1 MALVVRPPTSQVD
14 VLATAPGHSER
25 LDIDADPPL
34 ARLLNSLRR
43 HKLLLALFLLAG
55 VAIATAVVAFSTPL
69 YTAEAILSIEREKP
83 DPTAVGKDAPPV
95 AANAPLD
102 ITQVWAEVAKMQS
115 WAVVDRVIGD
125 LGLMSDPE
133 INPELRSDSWRFDKL
148 VEVMGRKLGTVFNR
162 LRGATGDPAR
172 QPDEAREI
180 DATHMKAI
188 QAFLENLDV
197 GPDRMS
203 SLVHVRFTS
212 ASPSQATKI
221 TNQVVATYLDRQ
233 VSAKYDDNRR
243 AIEWLTQTVLKMH
256 DTLVKSENAIAEY
269 RIKENLV
276 ETKGS
281 GVNEQQLAEINTQL
295 VAARAAEATAVARL
309 NQVSAISKDAGAAST
324 SPEVVNSPVIQRL
337 KAEQDKLRQ
346 ELANLH
352 EQYGDRHPMVVRA
365 KAQLRDAQRSM
376 QNEISIIIQSVANEV
391 RVARERTAVLQ
402 QQLGSLESK
411 SGSLS
416 QAEVRL
422 RELQRE
428 AEANRAVYDSF
439 LVRLKELAARLGAQR
454 PDASLVSAALVPIK
468 PSYPNKPKLYG
479 LCTLGAVLLGLLFV
493 FLLDSQRSSFVS
505 TSDVEKATGLRP
517 LGLVP
522 DFGGR
527 RLPAGN
533 MLRAAGAVYIES
545 VRGILSGLF
554 DPVTGQPVT
563 LLMVTSAVAGEGKS
577 TLALSLARMAAL
589 WGMRAVLID
598 CDLGRPSLH
607 ERLQEANSEGLLDLL
622 SGRLQLEDVLRVDPS
637 SGLHYVLCGTPADH
651 PQEYLASRTMG
662 ALLDYLRSRY
672 DLVILDSAP
681 ALALSDTRSLA
692 RHVSDCILV
701 VGWQRT
707 RIRDVLAA
715 INHLNDARCNIFGFV
730 LSRVNLRHYFGAER
744 THLDYYRN
752 YSSRRGHGIAR
763 NRPAESATD
772 SASG

>member
-1 MALVVRPPTSQVD
+1 MALMVRPPTSQVD
-14 VLATAPGHSER
+14 VLASTPGQSER
-25 LDIDADPPL
+25 LDIDTDPPL
-34 ARLLNSLRR
+34 ARLFNSLRR
-43 HKLLLALFLLAG
+43 HKLLLALLLLG
-55 VAIATAVVAFSTPL
+55 GMAIATAVVAFSTPL

-83 DPTAVGKDAPPV
+83 DPAAVSKDAPPV
-95 AANAPLD
+95 APNAPLD
-102 ITQVWAEVAKMQS
+102 ITQVWAEVAKIQS
-115 WAVVDRVIGD
+115 WAIVDRVVGD

-133 INPELRSDSWRFDKL
+133 INPELQRNSWHLDRVFETMTRRLRTAFD
-148 VEVMGRKLGTVFNR
+148 R
-162 LRGATGDPAR
+162 LRGAAENPAA
-172 QPDEAREI
+172 QPEEALDV

-212 ASPSQATKI
+212 ASAAKATKI
-221 TNQVVATYLDRQ
+221 TNQVVAAYLDRQ

-243 AIEWLTQTVLKMH
+243 AIEWLSQTVLKMH
-256 DTLVKSENAIAEY
+256 DTLVKSENAVAEY

-281 GVNEQQLAEINTQL
+281 GVNEQQIAEINTQL

-309 NQVSAISKDAGAAST
+309 NQVSAISKDPAAAST

-337 KAEQDKLRQ
+337 KAEQDKLKQ
-346 ELANLH
+346 DLANLY
-352 EQYGDRHPMVVRA
+352 EQYGDRHPLVVRA
-365 KAQLRDAQRSM
+365 KAQLRDAQKSM
-376 QNEISIIIQSVANEV
+376 QAEISVIIQSVANEV
-391 RVARERTAVLQ
+391 RVARERTAALQ
-402 QQLGSLESK
+402 QQLASLESK
-411 SGSLS
+411 SGTLS

-428 AEANRAVYDSF
+428 ADANKEVYDSF
-439 LVRLKELAARLGAQR
+439 LVRLKELAARLGAQK
-454 PDASLVSAALVPIK
+454 PDASLVSAALVPVK
-468 PSYPNKPKLYG
+468 PSYPNKLKLYG
-479 LCTLGAVLLGLLFV
+479 LCTLGAVLLGLLMV
-493 FLLDSQRSSFVS
+493 FLLDSQRSTFAS

-517 LGLVP
+517 LGIVP
-522 DFGGR
+522 DFGSR

-563 LLMVTSAVAGEGKS
+563 LLMVTSAAAGEGKS

-589 WGMRAVLID
+589 SGKRAVLID

-607 ERLQEANSEGLLDLL
+607 ERLQEANGEGLLDLL

-637 SGLHYVLCGTPADH
+637 SGLHYVLCGTPADL
-651 PQEYLASRTMG
+651 PKEYLASRTMG

-707 RIRDVLAA
+707 RMRDVLAA

-752 YSSRRGHGIAR
+752 YTSRQGYGVAR
-763 NRPAESATD
+763 NRSTQSATD
-772 SASG
+772 SPSG